1 MLHANFCSWVTVL
14 ILDLVGLVGDSSI
27 YVLYNREH
35 RLPVDV
41 KYLPPVTDDVTAS
54 VFEHRKRVVES
65 SS

>member
-14 ILDLVGLVGDSSI
+14 ILDLVGDSSI